1 MSLGGSGPGA
11 RRRFP
16 ETPLTP
22 CGGDFLT
29 SAQTVSQSAGPG
41 ASVPC
46 VRHGS
51 QAADIDR
58 RQLVYP
64 TLESCRGR
72 RGPARVR
79 PSWYAGLG
87 WEVAFALALFLR
99 CP

>member
-41 ASVPC
+41 ASVPY

-51 QAADIDR
+51 QAAYVDR

-64 TLESCRGR
+64 SLESSPEGPRGSS
-72 RGPARVR
+72 R
-79 PSWYAGLG
+79 PLPG
-87 WEVAFALALFLR
+87 
-99 CP
+99 